1 MLLIMMK
8 SIVYGAGA
16 VGSVLGARLYRNGK
30 SVKLIARPNHVAAI
44 EKNGLIISGIEDYTV
59 PIQATTTPSAVKGA
73 NLIFLTVKAQDTETA
88 INEFAPYL
96 DESAVVISL
105 QNGVRNPEIISQI
118 IGEKRVIPGIVR
130 LSATYLKPGEVIHTH
145 DGICIIGEI
154 SGKITKRIE
163 QICEYMESSVPTRIS
178 NIIKA
183 ELWGKLILNLI
194 NVPFA
199 LTGIPFPKGFDNQY
213 LRRITVEALKEGIMI
228 LKTAEIKT
236 EYHNL
241 TPFLELLEDENETA
255 KWLANEPSTEFSR
268 FVSTHQS
275 VIRNKPDESS
285 LLTGEIVQLGNKIGT
300 STPINT
306 FLLNQMI
313 ELRKALP
320 LKYIEPKILWKD
332 IKSFT

>member
-1 MLLIMMK
+1 MMK

-30 SVKLIARPNHVAAI
+30 SVKLIARSNHVIAI
-44 EKNGLIISGIEDYTV
+44 KKNGLVITGIEDYTV

-73 NLIFLTVKAQDTETA
+73 DLIFLTVKAQDTETA
-88 INEFAPYL
+88 IHEFAPYL
-96 DESAVVISL
+96 DESAIVISL
-105 QNGVRNPEIISQI
+105 QNGVRNPEIISRI

-145 DGICIIGEI
+145 DGICIIGET
-154 SGKITKRIE
+154 SGHITKRIE
-163 QICEYMESSVPTRIS
+163 QIGKYMESSVPTRIS
-178 NIIKA
+178 NDIKA
-183 ELWGKLILNLI
+183 ELWGKLILNLV

-199 LTGIPFPKGFDNQY
+199 LTGLPFPKGFDNKY
-213 LRRITVEALKEGIMI
+213 LRRITVEALKEGMRI

-241 TPFLELLEDENETA
+241 SPFLELLEDENKTA
-255 KWLANEPSTEFSR
+255 KWIANEPSTVFSR

-285 LLTGEIVQLGNKIGT
+285 LLTGEIVQLGNKNGIN
-300 STPINT
+300 TPINSY
-306 FLLNQMI
+306 LLKQMI
-313 ELRKALP
+313 ELRKTIP
-320 LKYIEPKILWKD
+320 LKYNEPKVLWKD
-332 IKSFT
+332 IAAFT